1 VKLCAGGEHMKRSAF
16 ALAVVLSLAAVTGCA
31 SNTTGAAEPTPTPSV
46 SASYACPTMEG
57 VQLPPECAPYDPD
70 AAMAANERYRDR
82 MGIDDEARAAAEDA
96 SPDVVA
102 VLRAAAAEKE
112 LSADEVAALLVGAGA
127 LSPQVRAEA
136 RSVLFAV
143 AGPKGGCLFGEVA
156 GISVSVEVGGYILDG
171 GCLPAQ

>member
-1 VKLCAGGEHMKRSAF
+1 MKKSAF
-16 ALAVVLSLAAVTGCA
+16 AFTVALALAAVTGCA
-31 SNTTGAAEPTPTPSV
+31 STTTGAAEPTPTPSV

-96 SPDVVA
+96 APDIVA

-112 LSADEVAALLVGAGA
+112 LSADEVAALLVEAGA

-143 AGPKGGCLFGEVA
+143 TGPEGGCLFGEVA
-156 GISVSVEVGGYILDG
+156 GTSVSVAVGGYILDG